1 MGVFKK
7 NPKDEYWF
15 VPNTDGNVYGLQN
28 IHNSDKKATSSKAEK
43 SAQTTAKKKAAV
55 TKEPAKSTTEK
66 ATKTVTKTQV
76 AKSSK
81 KAVTPTTE
89 KKPAKAVKVAKA
101 APKKVEPKKAEP
113 KKSAAK
119 KSTVT
124 EKATAKAPTKSTATA
139 TTKVAAKTTKKAE
152 MKPIAKTSAAK
163 KVAKPEKKKS
173 GYITLTATED
183 IPKTL
188 YYDEAESEK
197 ISKDATG
204 EKIEVSEYPGMFEIK
219 KSKDDRYVFNLYAA
233 NHVII
238 ATSQV
243 YSSAKNALVGINSV
257 ITNAE
262 RAEIEDQT
270 LKNVVTVPFPKWE
283 IYTDKG
289 GEYRFRLSASN
300 GSCIC
305 HSQGYTTKAS
315 CKNGIES
322 IIRTV
327 KNVKIDKSYLK

>member
-7 NPKDEYWF
+7 DPKNEYWF
-15 VPNTDGNVYGLQN
+15 VPSTDGGVYGLQN
-28 IHNSDKKATSSKAEK
+28 IHESSKK
-43 SAQTTAKKKAAV
+43 STAKKVEKPAQSTTQKKSAATKEAAKSATEKTTKKVTKTEATKPTAKKSATAATEKKTAKTVKV
-55 TKEPAKSTTEK
+55 TKE
-66 ATKTVTKTQV
+66 
-76 AKSSK
+76 
-81 KAVTPTTE
+81 
-89 KKPAKAVKVAKA
+89 
-101 APKKVEPKKAEP
+101 APKKVETKKAEP
-113 KKSAAK
+113 KKAIAK
-119 KSTVT
+119 KATAT
-124 EKATAKAPTKSTATA
+124 EKASAKATTKATAKATA
-139 TTKVAAKTTKKAE
+139 KVSVAKKAT
-152 MKPIAKTSAAK
+152 KPA
-163 KVAKPEKKKS
+163 KKKS
-173 GYITLTATED
+173 EYITLIATEE

-188 YYDEAESEK
+188 YYDEDESEK
-197 ISKDATG
+197 IAKDLAG

-243 YSSAKNALVGINSV
+243 YSSAKNAQVGINSV

-262 RAEIEDQT
+262 RAGIEDQT
-270 LKNVVTVPFPKWE
+270 LKNVIAVPFPKWE

-289 GEYRFRLSASN
+289 GAFRFRLSASN

>member
-7 NPKDEYWF
+7 DPKNEYWF
-15 VPNTDGNVYGLQN
+15 VPSTDGGVYGLQN
-28 IHNSDKKATSSKAEK
+28 IHESSKK
-43 SAQTTAKKKAAV
+43 STAKKVEKPAQSTTQKKSAATKEAAKSATEKTTKKVTKTEATKPTAKKSATAATEKKTAKTVKV
-55 TKEPAKSTTEK
+55 TKE
-66 ATKTVTKTQV
+66 
-76 AKSSK
+76 
-81 KAVTPTTE
+81 
-89 KKPAKAVKVAKA
+89 
-101 APKKVEPKKAEP
+101 APKKVETKKAEP
-113 KKSAAK
+113 KKAIAK
-119 KSTVT
+119 KATAT
-124 EKATAKAPTKSTATA
+124 EKASAKATTKATAKATTKATA
-139 TTKVAAKTTKKAE
+139 KATAKVSVAKKAT
-152 MKPIAKTSAAK
+152 KPA
-163 KVAKPEKKKS
+163 KKKS
-173 GYITLTATED
+173 EYITLIATEE

-188 YYDEAESEK
+188 YYDEDESEK
-197 ISKDATG
+197 IAKDLAG

-243 YSSAKNALVGINSV
+243 YSSAKNAQVGINSV

-262 RAEIEDQT
+262 RAGIEDQT
-270 LKNVVTVPFPKWE
+270 LKNVIAVPFPKWE

-289 GEYRFRLSASN
+289 GAFRFRLSASN

>member
-1 MGVFKK
+1 MGIFKK

-15 VPNTDGNVYGLQN
+15 VPNSDGNVYGLQN
-28 IHNSDKKATSSKAEK
+28 IHNSDKKTATQKAEK
-43 SAQTTAKKKAAV
+43 PAQAATKKKAVV
-55 TKEPAKSTTEK
+55 TKDAAKS
-66 ATKTVTKTQV
+66 ATKKETKKVTKTEVTKPAKKTTAV
-76 AKSSK
+76 A
-81 KAVTPTTE
+81 E
-89 KKPAKAVKVAKA
+89 KKPAKAVKVTKA
-101 APKKVEPKKAEP
+101 ATTKKAEAKKSEP
-113 KKSAAK
+113 KKSAVK
-119 KSTVT
+119 KATVT
-124 EKATAKAPTKSTATA
+124 DKVPTKA
-139 TTKVAAKTTKKAE
+139 TTKPTAKTATKGAAKPVKKAE
-152 MKPIAKTSAAK
+152 TKSKAQATSANKA
-163 KVAKPEKKKS
+163 VKPLKKKS
-173 GYITLTATED
+173 GYITLTATEE

-197 ISKDATG
+197 ISKDTTG

-243 YSSAKNALVGINSV
+243 YSSAKNAQVGINSV